1 MNEKTAVGAQRQTDK
16 LADTNRLMETHDR
29 CGESSMERSQQ
40 IREEKK
46 NDEYVESLFSSKSL
60 PNELTAQT

>member
-16 LADTNRLMETHDR
+16 LADTNRLMETQDR